1 MQTAAGCLDRSF
13 QVCVQAVQLL
23 CLQTEETDTIFEF
36 LVRDDNAQ
44 WQHWKECVPSW
55 EYPKKQ
61 ERPKFAQLV
70 IPTLDSVRYE
80 KLLMLCYSVQK
91 VSRQCTIELGELLKH
106 HNSAKSQ
113 LTGRLPA

>member
-1 MQTAAGCLDRSF
+1 MCAKALLV
-13 QVCVQAVQLL
+13 VCP
-23 CLQTEETDTIFEF
+23 QTEETDTIFEF
-36 LVRDDNAQ
+36 LVRDENAQ

-91 VSRQCTIELGELLKH
+91 VSR
-106 HNSAKSQ
+106 
-113 LTGRLPA
+113 